1 MWLEDDREKSVDI
14 GSGSWIADVAAAEGT
29 DRIDLDALQAER
41 LARARDILR
50 EGALSAFLCFEAANI
65 RYLTGLP
72 PEPWDERDRAR
83 CILLT
88 AGEGPFLLESGPAS
102 EAPPSLGPGRDAA
115 GSPGNHPERARALE
129 LRPDELLWI
138 PADSGRDP
146 FAPLLHAGIGLHRK
160 LRHPELSGRLGLD
173 RLDAVEGADP
183 AVGQRD
189 PAGDLFADARPLLL
203 RARSLKDMEELEC
216 LRFVTDIVDIVFQMA
231 RAEWLRPER
240 TEREIAARC
249 QEFLISSGFE
259 SVEGVMCA
267 AGANSLLPRGLPTD
281 HAIKEGELVILGIRA
296 TGPGGCRVRAQ
307 RTFKCG
313 GKIRPE
319 ENALYRR
326 CHQAMRLVMAN
337 CRPGQKVL
345 TLLDVLREDES
356 LPRPVGH
363 ALGLDWDEGYGLGP
377 DERPVEAWEEFLPEN
392 LYLTL
397 RVHAREGD
405 FAVGLE
411 ENFLVSAQGP
421 IYFTCFP
428 LEKDLL

>member
-29 DRIDLDALQAER
+29 DRIDFDALRAER
-41 LARARDILR
+41 IARARDILR
-50 EGALSAFLCFEAANI
+50 EEGLSAFLCFEAANI

-72 PEPWDERDRAR
+72 PEPWNERDRAR
-83 CILLT
+83 CVLLT
-88 AGEGPFLLESGPAS
+88 AGEGPFLLESGPPS
-102 EAPPSLGPGRDAA
+102 GAPRSLRPGQDAA
-115 GSPGNHPERARALE
+115 GLPGNHPERARALE
-129 LRPDELLWI
+129 LRPDEFLWI

-146 FAPLLHAGIGLHRK
+146 FAPLLRAGIGLHRK
-160 LRHPELSGRLGLD
+160 LRHPEPGGRLGLD
-173 RLDAVEGADP
+173 RLDAAAGAGP
-183 AVGQRD
+183 AAGQRD
-189 PAGDLFADARPLLL
+189 PAVDIFVDARPLLL

-231 RAEWLRPER
+231 RAEWLRPEA
-240 TEREIAARC
+240 TERDIAARC
-249 QEFLISSGFE
+249 REFLISSGFE
-259 SVEGVMCA
+259 SVEDVMCA
-267 AGANSLLPRGLPTD
+267 AGANSLLPRALPTD
-281 HAIKEGELVILGIRA
+281 HAVREGELVILGIRA
-296 TGPGGCRVRAQ
+296 TGPGGYRVRAQ

-313 GKIRPE
+313 GNVRPE

-337 CRPGQKVL
+337 CRPGRNAL
-345 TLLDVLREDES
+345 TLLDVLGEDES
-356 LPRPVGH
+356 LPRPAGH
-363 ALGLDWDEGYGLGP
+363 ALGLDWDEGCGLGS
-377 DERPVEAWEEFLPEN
+377 DERPVEAWEECLSES

-405 FAVGLE
+405 VAVGLE

-421 IYFTCFP
+421 VYFTCFP